1 MVESAMPDLLI
12 AATIAL
18 GAVAI
23 LLIFFDQLG
32 GPGRG

>member
-1 MVESAMPDLLI
+1 MPDLLL
-12 AATIAL
+12 AGTIAI

-23 LLIFFDQLG
+23 LLIILDQLG

>member
-1 MVESAMPDLLI
+1 MTDLLL
-12 AATIAL
+12 AGTIAI

-23 LLIFFDQLG
+23 LLIILDQIY